1 MIDSW
6 KFEQSTYKIMILLL
20 QILLILF
27 HELKILL
34 ILLNIVSFKLFPST
48 SLWICR
54 DNKRR
59 KSNNVNLDI
68 LFKYYQY
75 DCTIIPRVFIS
86 YNKIRWRS
94 VQSNLSKRQPFIRE
108 HLSRRPLLKF
118 SYCCFLIEIK
128 LYKKTTCREDH
139 FCLSSSVVSV

>member
-48 SLWICR
+48 SL
-54 DNKRR
+54 
-59 KSNNVNLDI
+59 
-68 LFKYYQY
+68 
-75 DCTIIPRVFIS
+75 
-86 YNKIRWRS
+86 
-94 VQSNLSKRQPFIRE
+94 
-108 HLSRRPLLKF
+108 
-118 SYCCFLIEIK
+118 
-128 LYKKTTCREDH
+128 
-139 FCLSSSVVSV
+139 